1 MNFDEKKAGED
12 MKEKQPVKLFYDKDG
27 NISSRIVLA
36 YLIIIPLMLLIFI
49 VVLHWSFKEHPLPEY
64 ALKIILRCLTV
75 LVPLVGALMGFQS
88 WENNLFFKDLKND
101 KEKND

>member
-1 MNFDEKKAGED
+1 

-49 VVLHWSFKEHPLPEY
+49 VALHWSFKEHPLPEY
-64 ALKIILRCLTV
+64 TLRIILRSLTV

-88 WENNLFFKDLKND
+88 WENNIFNKKDKRND
-101 KEKND
+101 